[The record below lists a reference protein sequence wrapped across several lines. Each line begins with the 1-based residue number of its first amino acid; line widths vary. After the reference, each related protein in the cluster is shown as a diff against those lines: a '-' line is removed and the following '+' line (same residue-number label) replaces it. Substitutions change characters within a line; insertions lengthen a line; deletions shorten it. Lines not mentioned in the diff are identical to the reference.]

1 MTTTNPGT
9 QVTAT
14 ITGEIQG
21 GNLTSTLVLA
31 AGDRE
36 YRLRLVDGVTV
47 HGNLAFGATATVVIT
62 GTVISAATTVEV
74 LYNRDWEATTRIP
87 AELLAAA

>member
-1 MTTTNPGT
+1 MTMNPGT

-14 ITGEIQG
+14 ITGQVQG

-31 AGDRE
+31 AGGRE
-36 YRLRLVDGVTV
+36 YGLRLIEGVTV

-62 GTVISAATTVEV
+62 GTVISATTTVEV
-74 LYNRDWEATTRIP
+74 LYNRDWETTTRIP
-87 AELLAAA
+87 ADLLVAA